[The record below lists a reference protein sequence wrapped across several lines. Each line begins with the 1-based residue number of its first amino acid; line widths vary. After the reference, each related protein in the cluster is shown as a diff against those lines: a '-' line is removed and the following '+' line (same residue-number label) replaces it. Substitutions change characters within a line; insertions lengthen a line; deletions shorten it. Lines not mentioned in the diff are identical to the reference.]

1 MARLVLRPPVGPRP
15 DEGEGNRGPVGRGR
29 GPRRRRRGGGD
40 NGLRQTGTLALGG
53 GAELG
58 AGRRARWF
66 VVRRVGHVLERD
78 VAVLLNKSR
87 LKRVSAEAAA

>member
-1 MARLVLRPPVGPRP
+1 M
-15 DEGEGNRGPVGRGR
+15 GRGTGDR
-29 GPRRRRRGGGD
+29 SVGAEAPAGGVGGGGG

-66 VVRRVGHVLERD
+66 VVRRVGHVLERG

>member
-1 MARLVLRPPVGPRP
+1 MYCDRRWGP
-15 DEGEGNRGPVGRGR
+15 GQTRGR
-29 GPRRRRRGGGD
+29 GTGDRSVGAEALAGGVGGGGD

-66 VVRRVGHVLERD
+66 VVRRVGHVLERG